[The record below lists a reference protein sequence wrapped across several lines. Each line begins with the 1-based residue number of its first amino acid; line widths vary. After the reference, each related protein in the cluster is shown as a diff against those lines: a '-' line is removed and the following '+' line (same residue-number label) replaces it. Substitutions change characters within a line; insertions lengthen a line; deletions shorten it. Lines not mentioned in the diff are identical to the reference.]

1 MYVKTC
7 VKFLY
12 LPLALS
18 IGYCAGLLP
27 CIVKNVKGT
36 VKENSIGIGI
46 VVTWYTYDQYTTLSL
61 AKVLVT

>member
-7 VKFLY
+7 AKSLY

-46 VVTWYTYDQYTTLSL
+46 VVT
-61 AKVLVT
+61 